1 MLPRGTLLNTATV
14 AAGGLIGWAIG
25 THVPSSYQQMVF
37 SGLGIVTIGVGMKM
51 LIGAKNILI
60 IAGAIALGGILGLA
74 IGIDAA
80 FHHFAAWIQQQVG
93 GDATSFISVMVTT
106 SVLFCVGPMTLL
118 GCMEDRLENK
128 IDLLALK
135 STMDGVGAI
144 FFAVKSG
151 PAVMAT
157 AVVVLIF
164 QSALTYAAKPL
175 APISADPELLA
186 ELSATGGVM
195 LIATGLGLLEIK
207 SLPVAN
213 YLPALALAPL
223 FVVIGRRMQR
233 KAA

>member
-14 AAGGLIGWAIG
+14 ALGGAVGWAVG
-25 THVPSSYQQMVF
+25 THVPPTYQQIVM
-37 SGLGIVTIGVGMKM
+37 SGLGIVTVGVGLKM
-51 LIGAKNILI
+51 LIAVRNILI
-60 IAGAIALGGILGLA
+60 IAAAIAFGGMLGLA
-74 IGIDAA
+74 IGIDAS
-80 FHHFAAWIQQQVG
+80 FHQLAAWIQSFIG
-93 GDATSFISVMVTT
+93 GDAASFISVMVAT

-118 GCMEDRLENK
+118 GCMQDRLENK
-128 IDLLALK
+128 IELLALK

-164 QSALTYAAKPL
+164 QSLLTFAAKPL
-175 APISADPELLA
+175 APISADPELLG

-195 LIATGLGLLEIK
+195 LVATGLGLLEIK

-213 YLPALALAPL
+213 YLPALILAPL
-223 FVVIGRRMQR
+223 FVLLGRRWKR
-233 KAA
+233 RHA